1 MDFKTTEAA
10 DDLGGL
16 ARTITD
22 SVCTNERQRELDKLD
37 ERFDRELWG
46 KLTEAD
52 ILSAAAPS
60 TTESRYGTAAS

>member
-37 ERFDRELWG
+37 ERFDHAFSLRRFI
-46 KLTEAD
+46 A
-52 ILSAAAPS
+52 LSA
-60 TTESRYGTAAS
+60 RFRGWRGTRGGLLSS